1 MNNRSLLLDTNR
13 QTKAVTDYKQK
24 ILTYVSKSISYKV
37 SPNGTLTG
45 LHFFDDAA
53 SDGCA
58 GTPSIPVA
66 DAKALAATVDP
77 V

>member
-1 MNNRSLLLDTNR
+1 MRQSHKNNFH
-13 QTKAVTDYKQK
+13 KHHGK
-24 ILTYVSKSISYKV
+24 IFTYVSKSISYKV
-37 SPNGTLTG
+37 SEKGTLTG
-45 LHFFDDAA
+45 LHILDEAA
-53 SDGCA
+53 SVGCA